1 MDMRWKW
8 ESCDRRDDPVSGARI
23 IQLTSSAAIS
33 NNIYGEQPY
42 CSADGKRVA
51 IARAVVKHLRQRY
64 EYRGASSAWSAWW
77 PYRRF
82 SEHRNSLGTGRAT
95 FLCGPAETG

>member
-1 MDMRWKW
+1 MTLTETDSDNGTQIYRLI
-8 ESCDRRDDPVSGARI
+8 DDPRPSD
-23 IQLTSSAAIS
+23 
-33 NNIYGEQPY
+33 NIYGEQPY

-51 IARAVVKHLRQRY
+51 IARSFGKHLRQRY